1 MNTKLAASCFLAGAL
16 MLPIIGY
23 AADTDPPTTTK
34 QFVKDSAIT
43 TAIKAKMTAAG
54 LPSLIHISVDT
65 DDKGAVTLSGDAPN
79 QAAVDKAVSIAKGV
93 KGVTSVD
100 NLIKIYGGL

>member
-1 MNTKLAASCFLAGAL
+1 
-16 MLPIIGY
+16 
-23 AADTDPPTTTK
+23 
-34 QFVKDSAIT
+34 
-43 TAIKAKMTAAG
+43 MTAAG

-65 DDKGAVTLSGDAPN
+65 DDKGAVTLSGTAPN